1 MGVVDR
7 LEMIDIGHQHRQ
19 RQGVAAGDGQLGRQ
33 GFQDAAAVGDPG

>member
-19 RQGVAAGDGQLGRQ
+19 RQGMAIAGGQFRG
-33 GFQDAAAVGDPG
+33 